1 MHMHLTVTHHL
12 LLKPLQ
18 LLDMPVMNSP
28 TVMIKLHQLQVIM
41 DKKLVMKRQLLP
53 PQLLQV
59 MMPLDTADMLQLLLR
74 QLMVMTTVKQLITQQ
89 ITLPVMPLL
98 MRIVVITPPRVIV
111 QIINKPGNNMCLV

>member
-1 MHMHLTVTHHL
+1 MHMHQTVTHHL

-18 LLDMPVMNSP
+18 LLDMPDMNSLI
-28 TVMIKLHQLQVIM
+28 VMIKLHQLQVIM
-41 DKKLVMKRQLLP
+41 DKKLVMKHQPLP

-59 MMPLDTADMLQLLLR
+59 MMPLDTADMLQLLLL

-111 QIINKPGNNMCLV
+111 QIINKPGNNTCLV